1 MDAHVSIRRTG
12 AWLTVLA
19 VLATMLFAISD
30 SAEAQQSVIIQ
41 RLDHFRC
48 YDVVQAEPE
57 IANTAVFT
65 QDQFNIPNEE
75 FVELFVADPVWFCNP
90 TRKIH
95 GDREW
100 GIGNPDGHLKF
111 YNVDPIGHQDPARLI
126 RFQNQFS
133 RGFAVVGQTVLLA
146 VPTQKEGHEPPRRLD
161 HFKCYEVLEAAS
173 ADAFVTLGDQ
183 WTSSEAEVG
192 RAIVFCNPTRKI
204 DAAGNA
210 VGVTNAR
217 GHLMCYDTS
226 RVDFTA
232 TVLTNNQFGEEA
244 LVVDGS
250 NVLCVPTRKSPKFEV
265 LGDDET

>member
-1 MDAHVSIRRTG
+1 MDARVSIRRTG

-19 VLATMLFAISD
+19 VVGTMLFAVSD
-30 SAEAQQSVIIQ
+30 TAEAQAAVFIQ

-48 YDVVQAEPE
+48 YNVVEADPA

-65 QDQFNIPNEE
+65 QDQFNIPDQE
-75 FVELFVADPVWFCNP
+75 FVELFVANPVWFCNP

-111 YNVDPIGHQDPARLI
+111 YLVDPIGHQDPLRRI
-126 RFQNQFS
+126 KYRNQF
-133 RGFAVVGQTVLLA
+133 GGGQAVLGQTVLLG
-146 VPTQKEGHEPPRRLD
+146 VPTQKEGHEPPKRLD
-161 HFKCYEVLEAAS
+161 HFKCYEVLEAKP

-192 RAIVFCNPTRKI
+192 HAIVFCNPTRKI

-210 VGVTNAR
+210 VGVSNPG
-217 GHLMCYDTS
+217 GHLMCYEAS
-226 RVDFTA
+226 RVDITA
-232 TVLTNNQFGEEA
+232 TVFTHNQFGEEL

-250 NVLCVPTRKSPKFEV
+250 DVLCVPTRKSPKFEV
-265 LGDDET
+265 L